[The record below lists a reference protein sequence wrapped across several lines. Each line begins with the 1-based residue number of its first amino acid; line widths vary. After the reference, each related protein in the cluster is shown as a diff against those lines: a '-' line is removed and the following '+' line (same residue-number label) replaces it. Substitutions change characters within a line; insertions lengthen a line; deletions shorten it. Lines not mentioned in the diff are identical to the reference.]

1 MVTLLTTQ
9 TLSYMSYNY
18 GTIKGK
24 QKDILC
30 YKLQFK
36 FPIYQLSKKKKKFKF
51 QTNQIKIIN
60 AQEYTCV
67 NNHINLDLVK
77 YSKKQYS
84 VTNQSQLREH
94 SKV

>member
-1 MVTLLTTQ
+1 MELLKENKKTFSVTIQ
-9 TLSYMSYNY
+9 VPN
-18 GTIKGK
+18 IPA
-24 QKDILC
+24 
-30 YKLQFK
+30 F
-36 FPIYQLSKKKKKFKF
+36 KKKKKFKF

-94 SKV
+94 NKV